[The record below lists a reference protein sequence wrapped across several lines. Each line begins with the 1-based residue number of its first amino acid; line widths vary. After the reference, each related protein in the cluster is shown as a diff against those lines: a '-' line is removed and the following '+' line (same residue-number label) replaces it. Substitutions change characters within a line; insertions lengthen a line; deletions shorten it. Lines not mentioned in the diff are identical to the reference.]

1 MYSSLGSYSQLPPG
15 TEIRVWTDG
24 GVYHHGIADWNGNV
38 IHARKGHGVIRTS
51 QVDFSYGKPIEKLR
65 TPSSARHREEI
76 LQRTNRCIGVPY
88 DLLTFNCEHFA
99 SWAWG
104 EPPRSR
110 QLATAVV
117 LVAGVGLAAFA
128 LSRG

>member
-1 MYSSLGSYSQLPPG
+1 MFSSLGNYAQLPPG

-24 GVYHHGIADWNGNV
+24 AVYHHGIADWGGMV

-51 QVDFSYGKPIEKLR
+51 QAEFSFGRPIEKLR
-65 TPSSARHREEI
+65 SPLTARKRDEI
-76 LQRTNRCIGVPY
+76 LYRAQNCIGKPY
-88 DLLTFNCEHFA
+88 DLLAFNCEHFA

-104 EPPRSR
+104 EQPRSK
-110 QLATAVV
+110 QLATAVF
-117 LVAGVGLAAFA
+117 LFATVGITAFA